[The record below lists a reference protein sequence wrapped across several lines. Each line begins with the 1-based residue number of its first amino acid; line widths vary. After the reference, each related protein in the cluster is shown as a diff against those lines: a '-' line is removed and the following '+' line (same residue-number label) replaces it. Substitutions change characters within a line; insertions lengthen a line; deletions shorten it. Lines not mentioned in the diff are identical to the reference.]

1 MRRRLGKRVLHAV
14 GAAIG
19 VLGMLGLAGSL
30 YFLIRGGHGADAF
43 QNGYGQYETWASYAG
58 AIIGS
63 LLLLLGGFFLGRWQ
77 LWRRSRLEGISAKE
91 ILKELNRG
99 P

>member
-1 MRRRLGKRVLHAV
+1 MRSVLGKRILGSVGVLI
-14 GAAIG
+14 GALGAIG
-19 VLGMLGLAGSL
+19 LVLTVYLR
-30 YFLIRGGHGADAF
+30 IRGGRGADSF

-58 AIIGS
+58 FLVAAS
-63 LLLLLGGFFLGRWQ
+63 LILLGIFLMRRWQ

-91 ILKELNRG
+91 ILKALKRD